1 MNFKTFL
8 FDETNT
14 LRSGWRFLIFALA
27 FTFAGLVVGTLTFV
41 ILEHAF
47 GISVGGSARFLVTNG
62 IASLVVALAVGWLC
76 ARFLEKL
83 PFRSLGAWFAKGW
96 FVQLMLGLLLG
107 GVTFALAAGVAMLF
121 DGLSF
126 RQNADASTDAVLT
139 TLLTSFAIF
148 AAAAAFEEALFRG
161 YMLQTFLRSDMALFA
176 VLLTSTLFATVHNAN
191 PNATLLSWTNTFLAG
206 IWFAVAYLKTRTLW
220 MPFGLHVAWNW
231 VQGSIFGIEVS
242 GLKDIITAPVMR
254 EIDNGPAWLTGG
266 EYGVEGGLACTAALV
281 LSTVA
286 IYFLP
291 NPQPDEEMIALTSP
305 KSAELKLNDLREFG
319 S

>member
-41 ILEHAF
+41 VLERAF
-47 GISVGGSARFLVTNG
+47 GISVRGSAQFLVTNG
-62 IASLVVALAVGWLC
+62 VASLIVAVAVGWLC
-76 ARFLEKL
+76 ASFLEKL
-83 PFRSLGAWFAKGW
+83 PFRSLGAWFTKGW
-96 FVQLMLGLLLG
+96 FVQLVLGLLLG
-107 GVTFALAAGVAMLF
+107 GMTFALAAGIAMLF
-121 DGLSF
+121 GGLSF
-126 RQNADASTDAVLT
+126 SANVDASTEAVLT

-191 PNATLLSWTNTFLAG
+191 PNATPLSWINTFLAG

-220 MPFGLHVAWNW
+220 MPFGLHLAWNW
-231 VQGSIFGIEVS
+231 VQGSVFGVEVS
-242 GLKDIITAPVMR
+242 GLTDIITAPVMR
-254 EIDNGPAWLTGG
+254 EVDNGPAWLTGG

-281 LSTVA
+281 LFTAA
-286 IYFLP
+286 IYFLTIP
-291 NPQPDEEMIALTSP
+291 RPDEEMIALTSP
-305 KSAELKLNDLREFG
+305 KQSG
-319 S
+319 SN

>member
-27 FTFAGLVVGTLTFV
+27 FTFAGLVVSTLTFV
-41 ILEHAF
+41 VLEHAF
-47 GISVGGSARFLVTNG
+47 GISVRGSAQFLVTNG
-62 IASLVVALAVGWLC
+62 VASLVVELAVGWLC

-83 PFRSLGAWFAKGW
+83 PFRSLGAWFTKGW

-107 GVTFALAAGVAMLF
+107 GVTFALAAGIAMLF
-121 DGLSF
+121 GGLSF
-126 RQNADASTDAVLT
+126 RQNADASTEAILT